1 MNLRQLRYF
10 TAVAEEL
17 HFGRAAQK
25 LAISQPPLSQ
35 QIIALERE
43 IGMQLFVRTKRSVAL
58 TAVARQ
64 WLPEVER
71 LLKDAAAL
79 PGKARRLSRGEIGTL
94 SIAFVSTADYSVL
107 PGLLQK
113 YNAKYPEVEVKLR
126 EATSDVQIDALLNEE
141 IDLGIAIPPRGAKL
155 PSTLAY
161 LPLNREQLVL
171 ALPEKWAR
179 KSKGRVNLADWADSP
194 LIVFPRSSA
203 PALHDAIT
211 AYYAAQKVIPRFGQE
226 AIQMQTIVSLVS
238 AGMGIALVP
247 GSLRNLQRAGVV
259 YRELSGRSPEI
270 EMGLMWRKQASS
282 AALEA
287 FMQLAKSP
295 AA

>member
-1 MNLRQLRYF
+1 
-10 TAVAEEL
+10 
-17 HFGRAAQK
+17 
-25 LAISQPPLSQ
+25 
-35 QIIALERE
+35 
-43 IGMQLFVRTKRSVAL
+43 MQLFVRTKRSVAL
-58 TAVARQ
+58 TPVARQ

-79 PGKARRLSRGEIGTL
+79 PGKARRLARGEIGTL
-94 SIAFVSTADYSVL
+94 SIAFVSTADYGVL

-113 YNAKYPEVEVKLR
+113 YNAKYPEVEVKLL

-161 LPLNREQLVL
+161 RPLNREQLVL
-171 ALPEKWAR
+171 ALPEKWVR

-211 AYYAAQKVIPRFGQE
+211 AYYAAQKVTPRFGQE

-247 GSLRNLQRAGVV
+247 GSLRNLQRAGVA

-270 EMGLMWRKQASS
+270 EMGLMWRKRAPS